1 MGLNCSEQQ
10 KAAQPLCSS
19 FFLGHCSSGIFP
31 GCVGADRVK
40 PHPLISSLCYKLRAR
55 AKFRLCCTNSDR
67 GGWARVSLG
76 TLQGRGSKGNVTV
89 GEKQEGWKLEA
100 KGRNSWKMIRVQ
112 GTNLLW
118 APCFSSNQ
126 LLGFFSLLPLHTLT
140 FPCGWDSFKFIFLGL
155 FGIWF
160 CGFFSYLYPCFLFAD
175 FGNPPHLSV
184 LNYSGP
190 YRIQLHLLDF
200 YFNTGNKCDSI
211 INLIVYLEVF
221 VSSSLMLISCLLKS
235 FLLLIWQVSWEI
247 AH

>member
-1 MGLNCSEQQ
+1 MTEVAG
-10 KAAQPLCSS
+10 
-19 FFLGHCSSGIFP
+19 P
-31 GCVGADRVK
+31 GWVWGPCKGGG
-40 PHPLISSLCYKLRAR
+40 AR
-55 AKFRLCCTNSDR
+55 AMSPWVRNKR
-67 GGWARVSLG
+67 GESWRP
-76 TLQGRGSKGNVTV
+76 RGETAGKWSESK
-89 GEKQEGWKLEA
+89 
-100 KGRNSWKMIRVQ
+100 VQ
-112 GTNLLW
+112 TSCELR
-118 APCFSSNQ
+118 FSSNQ

-235 FLLLIWQVSWEI
+235 FLLLIWHV
-247 AH
+247 